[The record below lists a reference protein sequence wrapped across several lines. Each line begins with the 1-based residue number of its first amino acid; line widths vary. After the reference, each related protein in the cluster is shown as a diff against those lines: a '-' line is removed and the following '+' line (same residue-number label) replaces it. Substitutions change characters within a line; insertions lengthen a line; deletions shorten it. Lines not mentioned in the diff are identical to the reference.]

1 MSTKKTDKN
10 LSVLNNEDFSST
22 LLVEQTPEEV
32 FAAITNVRGW
42 WTGEI
47 EGNTD
52 KLNDEFSYRYE
63 DIHYSKQRLTEVTP
77 GRKVVWLVIDSHLNF
92 IKETDEWNGT
102 EIIFEISKQGDKTKL
117 VFSHKG
123 LVPPVACYDKCAPAW
138 TYYIQDSLFKLI
150 AS

>member
-102 EIIFEISKQGDKTKL
+102 EIIFEISKQPQG
-117 VFSHKG
+117 FS
-123 LVPPVACYDKCAPAW
+123 
-138 TYYIQDSLFKLI
+138 
-150 AS
+150 ASSCLL